1 VSPRRGSVDFRDLPS
16 PGCAF
21 LEGLVSTR
29 LLIPSAVARF
39 LEQNADRL
47 ARYTSAEFL
56 ADELIRAG
64 LLTQYQADRV
74 MAGTTQGLVL
84 GNYRILDRLG
94 AGGMG
99 VVFLAEQV
107 FMKRQVAVKVLPLH
121 EDCSTEQ
128 VNRFYSEMRVLA
140 DLHHPNIVAAFEAG
154 KSPAPAP
161 GLPDLLYLV
170 MELVTGGDLEHLGRD
185 RGPAAIGQACDWV
198 RQAAC
203 GLQAAHDNHLVHRD
217 IKPSNLLLSERGQI
231 KVVDFGL
238 VRQFNSRLTEP
249 RSLLG
254 TVEYMAPE
262 QSIDACS
269 VGSQAD
275 IYGLGATLFW
285 LLTGEPPYPRVKGV
299 AEALRTLQETRPRR
313 LRAVCPHAPKELDTL
328 IDQMLDRDP
337 TRRPT
342 SALAVMKALEP
353 FCKGAADAGM
363 GGQRTEPVQRLS
375 SKGSTS
381 ATVAS
386 TINPGFQRPSKSC
399 RGK

>member
-1 VSPRRGSVDFRDLPS
+1 VSPSPGPVDFRDLSS
-16 PGCAF
+16 PGRAF
-21 LEGLVSTR
+21 LESLVSTR
-29 LLIPSAVARF
+29 LLTPRAVGRF

-47 ARYTSAEFL
+47 SSCKSAQFL
-56 ADELIRAG
+56 ANELVQAG
-64 LLTQYQADRV
+64 LLTPYQVDRV
-74 MAGTTQGLVL
+74 LAGTTHGLVL
-84 GNYRILDRLG
+84 GNYRIIDRLG
-94 AGGMG
+94 VGGMG

-121 EDCSTEQ
+121 EDCPAEQ

-140 DLHHPNIVAAFEAG
+140 DLGHPNIVTAFEAG
-154 KSPAPAP
+154 KSSAPAP

-170 MELVTGGDLEHLGRD
+170 MELVTGVDLEQRVRD
-185 RGPAAIGQACDWV
+185 GGPAPVGQACDWV

-217 IKPSNLLLSERGQI
+217 VKPSNLLLSERGQI

-238 VRQFNSRLTEP
+238 VRDFNSRLTDP

-262 QSIDACS
+262 QSIDPAS

-275 IYGLGATLFW
+275 VYGLGGTLFW

-299 AEALRTLQETRPRR
+299 AQALRNLQETRPRR
-313 LRAVCPHAPKELDTL
+313 LRALCPHAPEELDTL

-342 SALAVMKALEP
+342 LALAVMKAI
-353 FCKGAADAGM
+353 
-363 GGQRTEPVQRLS
+363 EPV
-375 SKGSTS
+375 
-381 ATVAS
+381 
-386 TINPGFQRPSKSC
+386 C
-399 RGK
+399 

>member
-1 VSPRRGSVDFRDLPS
+1 VNGSVDFRDLPA
-16 PGCAF
+16 PGRAF
-21 LEGLVSTR
+21 LESIVNTR
-29 LLIPSAVARF
+29 LLTPRTVGRF
-39 LEQNADRL
+39 LEQNAGRL
-47 ARYTSAEFL
+47 VNCTSAESI
-56 ADELIRAG
+56 ATELVQAG
-64 LLTQYQADRV
+64 LLTPYQADRV

-140 DLHHPNIVAAFEAG
+140 DLRHPNIVTAFEAG
-154 KSPAPAP
+154 KSPAPTP

-170 MELVTGGDLEHLGRD
+170 MELVTGGDLEQRVRD
-185 RGPAAIGQACDWV
+185 GGPATIGQACDWV

-217 IKPSNLLLSERGQI
+217 VKPSNLLLSERGQI

-238 VRQFNSRLTEP
+238 VRDFNSRHTDP

-262 QSIDACS
+262 QSIDPSS
-269 VGSQAD
+269 VGSQTD
-275 IYGLGATLFW
+275 VYGLGGTLFW

-299 AEALRTLQETRPRR
+299 AQAIRSLQETRPRR
-313 LRAVCPHAPKELDTL
+313 LRDLCPHAPKELDTL

-337 TRRPT
+337 TRRPA
-342 SALAVMKALEP
+342 SALTVMKAIEP
-353 FCKGAADAGM
+353 FCKNIANAPM
-363 GGQRTEPVQRLS
+363 GGQRTEVIQSLS
-375 SKGSTS
+375 SQDGTS
-381 ATVAS
+381 ATVV
-386 TINPGFQRPSKSC
+386 PG
-399 RGK
+399 